1 MDLNKRLV
9 AANQQLQD
17 KSARDALTGIYNR
30 GAIMEF
36 MQQQLGQSSRGSLAI
51 LMLDIDFFKKVND
64 TYGHLA
70 GDLVLRT
77 VANTIAQ
84 CIRPNDRIGRYG
96 GEEFVAVLTDITE
109 AQAQHIAERIRSR
122 SCARYPR

>member
-1 MDLNKRLV
+1 
-9 AANQQLQD
+9 
-17 KSARDALTGIYNR
+17 
-30 GAIMEF
+30 

-77 VANTIAQ
+77 VATTIAQ
-84 CIRPNDRIGRYG
+84 CIRRDFSPPYRAMLLTSLA
-96 GEEFVAVLTDITE
+96 VA
-109 AQAQHIAERIRSR
+109 R
-122 SCARYPR
+122 